1 MEGLEGIEEGLVG
14 PAQDPRLEGGIGE
27 GEEAPGKEA
36 GAEKAGD
43 GVGDDSG

>member
-1 MEGLEGIEEGLVG
+1 MGGAEGFEEGPVG
-14 PAQDPRLEGGIGE
+14 PAEDPRLEGGIGE